1 MQVNTD
7 VVFTTGLFPNALL
20 LETFCRSNCGCM
32 KKIKEGVHA
41 EGLSTIIQHA
51 ILRNGVH
58 LDSVGLKQQC

>member
-1 MQVNTD
+1 MWFSPLAFCLMLCFCKHFVEAIAD
-7 VVFTTGLFPNALL
+7 VW
-20 LETFCRSNCGCM
+20 